1 MENPA
6 IQTLKDKRVFIDYG
20 PVSMVITAK
29 GSKGMMTD
37 VAADSFSVVEEA
49 LNEISKALPQLK
61 RYPGELQAGEF
72 PGLPGKMIEAVKSV
86 GEPTLTP
93 MAAVAGAIADMVADW
108 IASQGAVKV
117 IVNNGGDIA
126 LRLKGKEE
134 ARVGI
139 LSSPDEKKMN
149 KVITIHEEDGIGGI
163 CTSGLG
169 GRSFTRGIANEV
181 SVFSKRCITAD
192 ACATHI
198 ANVSYVKSPHV
209 SVMKAG
215 DIDAASDIADLTIV
229 TAVEALDEKEIKRGL
244 AQMKNE
250 MQRQCKR
257 GNLIRGAADIQ
268 GHKLYYSFT

>member
-1 MENPA
+1 MGNPA
-6 IQTLKDKRVFIDYG
+6 VQTLKDGRVFIDYG

-29 GSKGMMTD
+29 GSNGMMTD
-37 VAADSFSVVEEA
+37 AAADSFSVIEES
-49 LNEISKALPQLK
+49 LREISKALPQLK
-61 RYPGELQAGEF
+61 RYPGELQAEEF

-93 MAAVAGAIADMVADW
+93 MAAVAGAIADRVADW
-108 IASQGAVKV
+108 IAGQGAVKV

-126 LRLKGKEE
+126 LRLKGQEK

-139 LSSPDEKKMN
+139 LPSPNEKKMD
-149 KVITIHEEDGIGGI
+149 KVMTIHAEDGIGGI

-198 ANVSYVKSPHV
+198 ANTSYVESPHV
-209 SVMKAG
+209 SVVKAG
-215 DIDAASDIADLTIV
+215 AIDAASDIADLTIV
-229 TAVEALDEKEIKRGL
+229 TAAEALDEKEINRGL
-244 AQMKNE
+244 KQMKDE

-257 GNLIRGAADIQ
+257 KNLIWGAADIQ
-268 GHKLYYSFT
+268 GHKLYFNFT